1 MVGLYINIV
10 EKAVWSG
17 VAAVG
22 FGILFNVPRKVIFPI
37 FVLALL
43 AGFIKLLCLEY
54 ELNIII
60 ATFFASLF
68 VGIFSIIF
76 ASNINKPLLVF
87 GIPSIIPM
95 IPGYFAYKT
104 ILGMKM
110 FTLASKNIAEQNVA
124 LNSIFTNGFTTLFV
138 LFVITVGVTAPLLI
152 LGKDF
157 ARKIQD

>member
-1 MVGLYINIV
+1 MEILYLNIA
-10 EKAVWSG
+10 EKAIWSG

-22 FGILFNVPRKVIFPI
+22 FGILLNVPRKVIFPI
-37 FVLALL
+37 FLL
-43 AGFIKLLCLEY
+43 ASLSGFVKFLCLEY
-54 ELNIII
+54 ELNIIV
-60 ATFFASLF
+60 ATFFASFLVGTFSLLF
-68 VGIFSIIF
+68 
-76 ASNINKPLLVF
+76 AYKINKPLMVF
-87 GIPSIIPM
+87 GIPSVIPM
-95 IPGYFAYKT
+95 IPGFFAYKT

-110 FTLASKNIAEQNVA
+110 FILATKNISEKNIA